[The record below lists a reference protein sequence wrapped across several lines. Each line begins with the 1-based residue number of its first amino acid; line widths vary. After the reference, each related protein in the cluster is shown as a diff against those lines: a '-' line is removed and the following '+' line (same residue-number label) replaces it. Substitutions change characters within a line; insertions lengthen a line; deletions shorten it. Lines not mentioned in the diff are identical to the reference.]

1 MADKITED
9 TIKKLIEEVLKE
21 EQLNEFKTIKW
32 NKNKNN
38 AKDVDPLIGRSGT
51 PPTFPDFKKI
61 AKADGKDLNLS
72 KKDINTAA
80 KNPALKPILRDL
92 AGNSKS
98 KIGTYINS
106 TLGSAGPVDALAS
119 TSVPDIEPSSS
130 PLKVQDTGIS
140 VKDRKFDQPLG
151 RIDTGAAYDLDA
163 DFKATKAKA
172 AKNQVGVNSTLY
184 NVFRAVPGDD
194 LGGKLSYLKGVADLI
209 ENDEDLSSVADDEI
223 FKISNAMMVFN
234 NLANLSKAYGSS
246 EAGFVM
252 ESMLAGLIMGFKPK
266 GKGTSDMVTHL
277 KSGKGLYSSKF
288 TQAGGAN
295 AWGSGND
302 DRMKSHIKAGDI
314 YYIHVKKVGA
324 TARTTASTAYNS
336 LEVYI
341 TKLKQNTKVTNYLS
355 VSGEYLKPDGKF
367 TKLANPLQKPA
378 SKPKVTFS
386 STPFLS
392 IPLLS
397 NADAS
402 YVKIG
407 ERVASYI
414 EQDSGNPLF
423 EAILEAAQRLQNMQK
438 NTEEYRAVK
447 GSGQAGKLKSK
458 TASAKDYVNAVATD
472 YSKIKVSFKTIFKS
486 DLGTEKRFNESKV
499 ISPQF
504 LKKLI
509 EESFKK

>member
-1 MADKITED
+1 MANKITKD

-21 EQLNEFKTIKW
+21 EQLNEFTTIKW
-32 NKNKNN
+32 KKNKNY
-38 AKDVDPLIGRSGT
+38 AADVDPLVGRSGT
-51 PPTFPDFKKI
+51 PPTFTDFKKI
-61 AKADGKDLNLS
+61 AAADGIGLNLS
-72 KKDINTAA
+72 KTDITNAA
-80 KNPALKPILRDL
+80 KKSSLEPILRDL
-92 AGNSKS
+92 ANNSKAN
-98 KIGTYINS
+98 IGAFINT
-106 TLGSAGPVDALAS
+106 TLGPAGAVDALAG
-119 TSVPDIEPSSS
+119 TSVPDIEPGESA
-130 PLKVQDTGIS
+130 LKVQDAGIA

-151 RIDTGAAYDLDA
+151 RIDPGAAYDLDA
-163 DFKATKAKA
+163 DFKATKKNA

-209 ENDEDLSSVADDEI
+209 QNDESLKSVADDEI

-234 NLANLSKAYGSS
+234 NLANLSKAYGAS

-288 TQAGGAN
+288 TKGGGSN
-295 AWGSGND
+295 AWGDGTD
-302 DRMKSHIKAGDI
+302 DRMKSHIKAGDV
-314 YYIHVKKVGA
+314 YYINVKKVGA
-324 TARTTASTAYNS
+324 TTGTTASTAYNS

-341 TKLKQNTKVTNYLS
+341 TKLKQNTKVSNYRS
-355 VSGEYLKPDGKF
+355 VSGEYLKPDGTF
-367 TKLANPLQKPA
+367 AKLSNVLQKPA
-378 SKPKVTFS
+378 TNPKVTFS

-392 IPLLS
+392 IPLLKKP
-397 NADAS
+397 DAS

-414 EQDSGNPLF
+414 EQDSKNPLF

-438 NTEEYRAVK
+438 NTEEYRAAR

-472 YSKIKVSFKTIFKS
+472 YSKIKVNFTTIFKS
-486 DLGTEKRFNESKV
+486 DLGTEKRFNENKV
-499 ISPQF
+499 ISPIF

-509 EESFKK
+509 SESFKK